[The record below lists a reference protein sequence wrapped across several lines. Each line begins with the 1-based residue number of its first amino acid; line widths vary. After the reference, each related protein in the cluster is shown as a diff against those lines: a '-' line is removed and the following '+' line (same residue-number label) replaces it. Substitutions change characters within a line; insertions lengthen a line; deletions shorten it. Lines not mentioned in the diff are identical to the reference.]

1 MSEDEETVEIM
12 LYCWQC
18 DRSSRGRVPKRAV
31 TGMTLCGICERPAIG
46 LPQVI
51 GPVQGIEGALSNL
64 EINHGVWMCRPVRG
78 HPHTIDVTIRIWPDR
93 DEDPRNLD
101 TIVETAGDE
110 IAGVLSHEHI
120 THEIRDTSPADESD
134 VRPDQ
139 GPAVD
144 LTVRIDRSG

>member
-1 MSEDEETVEIM
+1 MAAAKTTETI

-18 DRSSRGRVPKRAV
+18 DRSSRARIPARAE
-31 TGMTLCGICERPAIG
+31 TGMKLCGYCERPAIG
-46 LPQVI
+46 LPQAI
-51 GPVQGIEGALSNL
+51 GPVRGIEGALSNL
-64 EINHGVWMCRPVRG
+64 DIKHSVWLCRPVRG
-78 HPHTIDVTIRIWPDR
+78 RAHTIDVTVRIWPDM
-93 DEDPRNLD
+93 DEDDRDLD
-101 TIVETAGDE
+101 TRVEGAAAE
-110 IAGVLSHEHI
+110 IAGVLSHDHI